1 MAWIVPVL
9 TRGVSMFPAATGLS
23 HYDGNTMSTFSTDL
37 AVLIERGGFIMIP
50 LLFLSVVSLT
60 LIAER
65 SWFWATVHRPRR
77 LRRLQQTKD
86 ALRKGDLDLARK
98 VAGSDQS
105 PYGQVA
111 DFLIAE
117 GATDAVAVEA
127 METLRPKIDRF
138 MVSLS
143 TIITAAPL
151 IGILGTVIGI
161 IRSFR
166 LLGGQDG
173 GLTDPNVVSLGIAE
187 ALLTTA
193 LGLVVALIT
202 LFPYMVFRGQVERAV
217 GRVES
222 LVAAAQQG
230 FKKEAAGRPS
240 IEIDATRAVRSTGS
254 VTAEPASA

>member
-1 MAWIVPVL
+1 
-9 TRGVSMFPAATGLS
+9 
-23 HYDGNTMSTFSTDL
+23 
-37 AVLIERGGFIMIP
+37 MIP
-50 LLFLSVVSLT
+50 LLFLSIVSLT
-60 LIAER
+60 LVTER
-65 SWFWATVHRPRR
+65 FWFWATVHRPRP

-98 VAGSDQS
+98 VTASDQS
-105 PYGQVA
+105 PYGEVA
-111 DFLIAE
+111 DLIIAE

-127 METLRPKIDRF
+127 MEILRPKIDRF

-166 LLGGQDG
+166 LLGGEDG
-173 GLTDPNVVSLGIAE
+173 GLTDPNEVSLGIAE

-202 LFPYMVFRGQVERAV
+202 LFPYMVFRGQVERAI
-217 GRVES
+217 GRMES

-230 FKKEAAGRPS
+230 FRLAAGRKPS
-240 IEIDATRAVRSTGS
+240 VEIDVPPATRTTGS
-254 VTAEPASA
+254 VTAKSPSV

>member
-1 MAWIVPVL
+1 M
-9 TRGVSMFPAATGLS
+9 G
-23 HYDGNTMSTFSTDL
+23 DTMEALRTDL
-37 AVLIERGGFIMIP
+37 ALLIERGGFVMLP
-50 LLFLSVVSLT
+50 LLFMSVVSLT
-60 LIAER
+60 LIVER
-65 SWFWATVHRPRR
+65 ACFWYTVHRPRP
-77 LRRLQQTKD
+77 LRRLQQVKD

-98 VAGSDQS
+98 IAASDRS
-105 PYGQVA
+105 PYGHVSQL
-111 DFLIAE
+111 LINE

-127 METLRPKIDRF
+127 MEAQRPKFDRF

-151 IGILGTVIGI
+151 MGILGTVVGI

-166 LLGGQDG
+166 ILGGGEGD
-173 GLTDPNVVSLGIAE
+173 LTDPSVVSLGIAE

-202 LFPYMVFRGQVERAV
+202 LFPYMVFRGQVERAI

-230 FKKEAAGRPS
+230 FKIQSPEQRASVQIDVAPSRKSGGAVAAKS
-240 IEIDATRAVRSTGS
+240 
-254 VTAEPASA
+254 SA

>member
-1 MAWIVPVL
+1 M
-9 TRGVSMFPAATGLS
+9 G
-23 HYDGNTMSTFSTDL
+23 DTMEALRTDL
-37 AVLIERGGFIMIP
+37 ALLIERGGFVMLP
-50 LLFLSVVSLT
+50 LLFMSVVSMT
-60 LIAER
+60 LIVER
-65 SWFWATVHRPRR
+65 ACFWYTVHRPRP
-77 LRRLQQTKD
+77 LRRLQQVKD

-98 VAGSDQS
+98 ISASDRS
-105 PYGQVA
+105 PYGDISQL
-111 DFLIAE
+111 LINE

-127 METLRPKIDRF
+127 MEAQRPKFDRF

-151 IGILGTVIGI
+151 LGILGTVIGI

-166 LLGGQDG
+166 ILGGGEGD
-173 GLTDPNVVSLGIAE
+173 LTDPSVVSLGIAE

-202 LFPYMVFRGQVERAV
+202 LFPYMVFRGQVERAI

-230 FKKEAAGRPS
+230 FKTPSGGQPTSVEFDVAPARKPGGAVAAKS
-240 IEIDATRAVRSTGS
+240 
-254 VTAEPASA
+254 SA

>member
-1 MAWIVPVL
+1 M
-9 TRGVSMFPAATGLS
+9 SSLS
-23 HYDGNTMSTFSTDL
+23 ENL
-37 AVLIERGGFIMIP
+37 VILIERGGFIMIP
-50 LLFLSVVSLT
+50 LLFLSIVSLT
-60 LIAER
+60 LVTER
-65 SWFWATVHRPRR
+65 FWFWATVHRPRP

-98 VAGSDQS
+98 VTASDQS
-105 PYGQVA
+105 PYGEVA
-111 DFLIAE
+111 DLLIAE

-127 METLRPKIDRF
+127 MEILRPKIDRF

-166 LLGGQDG
+166 LLGGEDG
-173 GLTDPNVVSLGIAE
+173 GLTDPNEVSLGIAE

-202 LFPYMVFRGQVERAV
+202 LFPYMVFRGQVERAI
-217 GRVES
+217 GRMES

-230 FKKEAAGRPS
+230 FRKAADRRPS
-240 IEIDATRAVRSTGS
+240 VEADVPPATRTTGS
-254 VTAEPASA
+254 VPARSAST

>member
-1 MAWIVPVL
+1 
-9 TRGVSMFPAATGLS
+9 MFPAATSLS
-23 HYDGNTMSTFSTDL
+23 PYDGDTMSTFSTDL
-37 AVLIERGGFIMIP
+37 SVLIERGGFIMIP

-60 LIAER
+60 LITER
-65 SWFWATVHRPRR
+65 TWFWATVHRARP

-98 VAGSDQS
+98 VASSDRS

-111 DFLIAE
+111 DLLLAE
-117 GATDAVAVEA
+117 GATDAVAIEA

-173 GLTDPNVVSLGIAE
+173 GLTDPNVVSRGIAE

-202 LFPYMVFRGQVERAV
+202 LFPYMVFRGQVERAI

-230 FKKEAAGRPS
+230 FKKEEAAGRPS
-240 IEIDATRAVRSTGS
+240 IGIGVSRAIRSTGS
-254 VTAEPASA
+254 VTAESASA

>member
-1 MAWIVPVL
+1 MM
-9 TRGVSMFPAATGLS
+9 GE
-23 HYDGNTMSTFSTDL
+23 TMSTFSTDL
-37 AVLIERGGFIMIP
+37 ALLIERGGFIMLP

-60 LIAER
+60 LCAER
-65 SWFWATVHRPRR
+65 MWFWATLHRAAR
-77 LRRLQQTKD
+77 LRRLQQIKN

-98 VAGSDQS
+98 VASSDQS

-111 DFLIAE
+111 MLLIEE

-127 METLRPKIDRF
+127 MESQRHKFDRF

-151 IGILGTVIGI
+151 LGILGTVIGI

-166 LLGGQDG
+166 LLGGGEG
-173 GLTDPNVVSLGIAE
+173 GLTDPTVVSLGIAE

-202 LFPYMVFRGQVERAV
+202 LFPYMVFRGQVERSL
-217 GRVES
+217 GRVET

-230 FKKEAAGRPS
+230 FRSEAARQRPPV
-240 IEIDATRAVRSTGS
+240 EIDVPPSLRSAGS
-254 VTAEPASA
+254 VTARSASG

>member
-1 MAWIVPVL
+1 M
-9 TRGVSMFPAATGLS
+9 SSLS
-23 HYDGNTMSTFSTDL
+23 ENL
-37 AVLIERGGFIMIP
+37 VILIERGGFIMLP
-50 LLFLSVVSLT
+50 LLFLSIVSLT
-60 LIAER
+60 LVTER
-65 SWFWATVHRPRR
+65 FWFWATVHRPRS
-77 LRRLQQTKD
+77 LRRLQQTKA

-98 VAGSDQS
+98 VTASDQS
-105 PYGQVA
+105 PYGEVA
-111 DFLIAE
+111 DLIIKE

-127 METLRPKIDRF
+127 MEILRPKIDRF

-166 LLGGQDG
+166 LLGGADG
-173 GLTDPNVVSLGIAE
+173 GLTDPNEVSLGIAE

-202 LFPYMVFRGQVERAV
+202 LFPYMIFRGQVERAI
-217 GRVES
+217 GRMES

-230 FKKEAAGRPS
+230 FRTAAGRRPS
-240 IEIDATRAVRSTGS
+240 AEIDVPPATRTTGS
-254 VTAEPASA
+254 VTATSASV

>member
-1 MAWIVPVL
+1 MGAMQSL
-9 TRGVSMFPAATGLS
+9 RTE
-23 HYDGNTMSTFSTDL
+23 L
-37 AVLIERGGFIMIP
+37 ALLIERGGFVMLP

-60 LIAER
+60 LVTER
-65 SWFWATVHRPRR
+65 ICFWVTVHRARP
-77 LRRLQQTKD
+77 LRRLQQVKD

-98 VAGSDQS
+98 ISASDRS
-105 PYGQVA
+105 PYGNVA
-111 DFLIAE
+111 QLLIRE

-127 METLRPKIDRF
+127 IEAERPKFDRF

-151 IGILGTVIGI
+151 LGILGTVVGI

-166 LLGGQDG
+166 ILGGGEGD
-173 GLTDPNVVSLGIAE
+173 LTDPSVVSLGIAE

-202 LFPYMVFRGQVERAV
+202 LFPYMVFRGQVDRAI
-217 GRVES
+217 GRVET

-230 FKKEAAGRPS
+230 FKLAAPEKRAPV
-240 IEIDATRAVRSTGS
+240 ERDAAPTRSSGGAVAVKS
-254 VTAEPASA
+254 ASA